1 MTTNKLDFCVEN
13 EKLYATLVC
22 MAHDIL
28 IIPFS
33 STPVERV
40 SFPKLCMHQVIDE
53 PIGRYKLRE

>member
-1 MTTNKLDFCVEN
+1 MTTTRLDFWVEN
-13 EKLYATLVC
+13 EKLYATLVY

-40 SFPKLCMHQVIDE
+40 SFQSCVCIKW
-53 PIGRYKLRE
+53 